1 MFWGMGNNLEPF
13 SEDLDRPEGQEQ
25 TVGGQ
30 GQLQEVKEADR
41 LRSCGAVSL
50 F

>member
-25 TVGGQ
+25 VGGAVGGQ
-30 GQLQEVKEADR
+30 GELQEVKSFLTSR
-41 LRSCGAVSL
+41 QI
-50 F
+50 